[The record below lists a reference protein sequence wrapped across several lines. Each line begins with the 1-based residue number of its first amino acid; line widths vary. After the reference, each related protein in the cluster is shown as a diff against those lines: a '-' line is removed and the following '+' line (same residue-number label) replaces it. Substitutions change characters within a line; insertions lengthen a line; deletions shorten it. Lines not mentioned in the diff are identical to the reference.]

1 MNIAVTGGSGA
12 IGTYVCDELAAAGH
26 NVTSL
31 DLAPPKVDVA
41 FREVDLTNLTDT
53 CRAVDSFDQVVHLA
67 AIPDP
72 YGGDPPETVIGV
84 NTTISFNV
92 FEAAR
97 LKGVN
102 RVIYGCSESSTGF
115 GIHSVELVPQYVPI
129 DEEHPLWPHETYSLS
144 KHFGE
149 RIGANYAKA
158 FGLEVVSLRYMWVWM
173 KRTEESIRNIVVRA
187 RAGMSLDEMK
197 GKLWFGAHIAI
208 RDVAR
213 ACAAAATFEFES
225 DAEVP
230 FEAFFLA
237 AGHTFYSIPTLDIL
251 ESIYGECPPV
261 KDMAYFEAD
270 PYAAIFDIRKAKAM
284 LGWEPKFDWRDFEA
298 WEL

>member
-12 IGTYVCDELAAAGH
+12 IGTYVCDELATAGH

-31 DLAPPKVDVA
+31 DVTPPKVDVA
-41 FREVDLTNLTDT
+41 FREVDLTNLEET
-53 CRAVDSFDQVVHLA
+53 CKAVDGFDQVVHLA

-72 YGGDPPETVIGV
+72 YGSDLPETVMGV
-84 NTTISFNV
+84 NTTLSYNV

-158 FGLEVVSLRYMWVWM
+158 FGLEVISLRYMWVWM
-173 KRTEESIRNIVVRA
+173 KRTEESIRNIVA
-187 RAGMSLDEMK
+187 RAGVNLEEMK

-213 ACAAAATFEFES
+213 ACAAAASFEFAS
-225 DAEVP
+225 DAGVR
-230 FEAFFLA
+230 FEAFFLSA
-237 AGHTFYSIPTLDIL
+237 KRTFYSIPTLDVL
-251 ESIYGECPPV
+251 TSIYGTPPPV
-261 KDMAYFEAD
+261 KDMGYFEAD
-270 PYAAIFDIRKAKAM
+270 AYAAVFDIRKARAM
-284 LGWEPKFDWRDFEA
+284 FGWEPKFDWRDFES

>member
-12 IGTYVCDELAAAGH
+12 IGSYVCDELTRVGH

-31 DLAPPKVDVA
+31 DLAPPKVDVG
-41 FREVDLTNLTDT
+41 FREVDLTKLEETSK
-53 CRAVDSFDQVVHLA
+53 AVDGFDQIVHLA

-72 YGGDPPETVIGV
+72 YGDDLPETVIGV
-84 NTTISFNV
+84 NTVISFNV

-97 LKGVN
+97 LKGIG
-102 RVIYGCSESSTGF
+102 RVIYGCSESSAGF
-115 GIHSVELVPQYVPI
+115 GIHSVELKPEYVPI

-158 FGLEVVSLRYMWVWM
+158 FGLEVISLRYMWVWM
-173 KRTEESIRNIVVRA
+173 KRTEESIRNIVARA
-187 RAGMSLDEMK
+187 RAGMSLEEMK

-213 ACAAAATFEFES
+213 ACAAAAVFEFQPNS
-225 DAEVP
+225 DAP
-230 FEAFFLA
+230 FEAFFLSA
-237 AGHTFYSIPTLDIL
+237 KRTFYPIPTLDVL
-251 ESIYGECPPV
+251 ESIYGTLPPV

-270 PYAAIFDIRKAKAM
+270 PYAAVFDIRKAEAM

>member
-12 IGTYVCDELAAAGH
+12 IGTYVCDELATVGH

-31 DLAPPKVDVA
+31 DLAPPRVDVA
-41 FREVDLTNLTDT
+41 FREVDLMNLGET
-53 CRAVDSFDQVVHLA
+53 CKAVKGFDQVVHLA

-72 YGGDPPETVIGV
+72 YDDPPEKVIGV
-84 NTTISFNV
+84 NTAISFNV

-97 LKGVN
+97 LKGVK
-102 RVIYGCSESSTGF
+102 RVIYGCSESGSGF
-115 GIHSVELVPQYVPI
+115 GIHSVELAPQYVPI

-149 RIGANYAKA
+149 LIGANYAKA
-158 FGLEVVSLRYMWVWM
+158 FGLEVISLRYMWVWM
-173 KRTEESIRNIVVRA
+173 KRTEESIRNIVDRA
-187 RAGMSLDEMK
+187 RAGMGLEEMK

-213 ACAAAATFEFES
+213 ACAAATSFEFGS
-225 DAEVP
+225 DVDLR
-230 FEAFFLA
+230 FEAFFLSA
-237 AGHTFYSIPTLDIL
+237 KNTFYSIPTLDVL
-251 ESIYGECPPV
+251 ESIFGTLPPV
-261 KDMAYFEAD
+261 KDMGYFEAD
-270 PYAAIFDIRKAKAM
+270 PYAAVFDIRKAKAM
-284 LGWEPKFDWRDFEA
+284 LGWEPKFDWRDFET

>member
-1 MNIAVTGGSGA
+1 MNL
-12 IGTYVCDELAAAGH
+12 E
-26 NVTSL
+26 
-31 DLAPPKVDVA
+31 
-41 FREVDLTNLTDT
+41 ET
-53 CRAVDSFDQVVHLA
+53 CKAVDGFDQIVHLA

-72 YGGDPPETVIGV
+72 YGGDPPEKIIGV
-84 NTTISFNV
+84 NTVISFNV

-97 LKGVN
+97 LKGVK

-115 GIHSVELVPQYVPI
+115 GIHSVELTPQYVPI

-158 FGLEVVSLRYMWVWM
+158 FGLEVISLRYMWVWM
-173 KRTEESIRNIVVRA
+173 KRTEESVKNIVARA
-187 RAGMSLDEMK
+187 RSGMSLDEMK

-213 ACAAAATFEFES
+213 ACAAAAAFAFEP
-225 DAEVP
+225 DAVVP

-237 AGHTFYSIPTLDIL
+237 AKRTFYPIPTLDVL
-251 ESIYGECPPV
+251 TSIYGECPPV
-261 KDMAYFEAD
+261 KDMAYFKAD
-270 PYAAIFDIRKAKAM
+270 PYAAVFDIRKAEAM
-284 LGWEPKFDWRDFEA
+284 FGWKPKFDWRDFED

>member
-12 IGTYVCDELAAAGH
+12 IGTYVCDELVEAGH
-26 NVTSL
+26 KVTSL
-31 DLAPPKVDVA
+31 DVAPPKVDAA
-41 FREVDLTNLTDT
+41 FREVDLTNLEET
-53 CRAVDSFDQVVHLA
+53 CKAVDGFDQIVHLA

-72 YGGDPPETVIGV
+72 YGDDPPETVIGV
-84 NTTISFNV
+84 NTTLSYNV

-158 FGLEVVSLRYMWVWM
+158 FGMEVISLRYMWVWM
-173 KRTEESIRNIVVRA
+173 KRTEESIKNIVARA

-213 ACAAAATFEFES
+213 ACAAAASFEFDS
-225 DAEVP
+225 DADLR
-230 FEAFFLA
+230 FESFFLSA
-237 AGHTFYSIPTLDIL
+237 KHTFYSIPTLDVL
-251 ESIYGECPPV
+251 ESIYGKCPPV

-270 PYAAIFDIRKAKAM
+270 PYAAVFDIRKAKAM
-284 LGWEPKFDWRDFEA
+284 LGWEPKFDWRDFEV